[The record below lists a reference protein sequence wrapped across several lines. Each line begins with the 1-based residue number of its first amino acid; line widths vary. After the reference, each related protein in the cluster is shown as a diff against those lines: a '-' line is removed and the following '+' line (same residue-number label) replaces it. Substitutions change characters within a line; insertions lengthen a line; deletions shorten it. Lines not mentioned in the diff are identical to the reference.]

1 MKRQRAMMSCRQRGS
16 AMLITMILIAALL
29 GGAAVLAGIQLAST
43 RSSDL
48 TRTGTLSTY
57 CAEAGLALARPIVL
71 ANYSTSA
78 TVSWTQAIA
87 LTSPLIT
94 AGTTPAAATWE
105 PAWLTSGIGCCGSL
119 GVGSGHDL
127 DGDGV
132 ADFFVYLKDNDD
144 ELTVAN
150 NRAVDADLKVFIVSR
165 CIKYPDA
172 IREVEE
178 LVQYSGGGTC
188 YQGQQGGCGGNNNAT

>member
-1 MKRQRAMMSCRQRGS
+1 MNRQRGS

-48 TRTGTLSTY
+48 TRTGTLATY

-71 ANYSTSA
+71 ANYTSWNA
-78 TVSWTQAIA
+78 A
-87 LTSPLIT
+87 LALSGPG
-94 AGTTPAAATWE
+94 GTPVATWQ
-105 PAWLTSGIGCCGSL
+105 PTWLGTGIGCCGSAGV
-119 GVGSGHDL
+119 GVGSDL

-144 ELTVAN
+144 ETTTAN
-150 NRAVDADLKVFIVSR
+150 NRSVDNDLKIFIVSR
-165 CIKYPDA
+165 CVKYPDS

-178 LVQYSGGGTC
+178 LVQYTAGGTC
-188 YQGQQGGCGGNNNAT
+188 YQSQQGGCGGNNNAN